1 MSEAIKRLS
10 LALQGGGT
18 HGAFTW
24 GVLDR
29 FLADERIAIE
39 AISGTSAGAINGAV
53 LAYGM
58 MNGGREGARA
68 ALARFWRKVGETAQ
82 MSPFQPTWL
91 DRLLGEGGL
100 DFSPP
105 YVAADFLSRVMSPYE
120 MTLFDMNPLRELLSK
135 YCEFDRVN
143 ACRSPRLHVCATHV
157 LSGKIRIF
165 EPGEITVET
174 VLASACLPHMFR
186 AVEIE
191 GEHYWDG
198 GFVGNPPLHPL
209 IRPNLPPDIVLVAV
223 NPIRIERLPKSARA
237 IIDRTNEIS
246 FNANVMREM
255 RTIDLITRL
264 LDAGHLGPGAEK
276 RRLYLHMVGAEQDM
290 ARFGASSKFNA
301 HPEFLDELFA
311 LGRRAAETWL
321 TANYARLGVASTL
334 DVKKFF
340 V

>member
-1 MSEAIKRLS
+1 MSASEKQIS

-29 FLADERIAIE
+29 LLADERIDIR
-39 AISGTSAGAINGAV
+39 AISGTSAGAMNGAM
-53 LAYGM
+53 LTYGM
-58 MNGGREGARA
+58 MEGGREGARA
-68 ALARFWRKVGETAQ
+68 ALSRFWGKIGETARF
-82 MSPFQPTWL
+82 SPFQPTWL

-120 MTLFDMNPLRELLSK
+120 TTLFDMNPLRELLSD
-135 YCEFDRVN
+135 YCDFDRVN
-143 ACRSPRLHVCATHV
+143 ACRSPLLHVCATHV
-157 LSGKIRIF
+157 LSGKIRVF
-165 EPGEITVET
+165 APGEITVET

-186 AVEIE
+186 AVEVE

-198 GFVGNPPLHPL
+198 GFVGNPPLYPL
-209 IRPNLPPDIVLVAV
+209 IRPDLPADIVLVAV
-223 NPIRIERLPKSARA
+223 NPIHIDRLPRSARG

-255 RTIDLITRL
+255 RTIDLITRM

-276 RRLYLHMVGAEQDM
+276 RRLHLHMIGAEQDM

-301 HPEFLDELFA
+301 HPEFLNELFA
-311 LGRRAAETWL
+311 LGRRTAETWL
-321 TANYARLGVASTL
+321 TGHFAQLGAASTL
-334 DVKKFF
+334 DVKKTF